1 MEKQK
6 SKVALLKF
14 ISGIRARLNLKVY
27 IEYIMF
33 SVGAGL
39 FAGLIIEIY
48 ALIRP
53 LYYAHLYLVLCIA
66 SGVVAGTVI
75 YFFHRKSMKQAALYI
90 DSFGFNERV
99 ITAYEMSDREDCTA
113 VLQRN
118 DTLDFIENK
127 KDSVKVRLLP
137 EVKKIIVFSVLLVI
151 TAVCALIPS
160 KARDEA
166 VLQHEIAEIA
176 EEKQEEIDEII
187 EELEEIDIAE
197 LSPEQ
202 ADELDKIKEAFEASK
217 TEYSQASSYE
227 ALAQADNKLEY
238 KYSEATIALNEMA
251 EQTKS
256 NSELSSQLS
265 AAAESASNN
274 QNGQN
279 NQGSQQGQ
287 NSQNG
292 QNNQSGQS
300 GENGQN
306 SGQSG
311 QNGQNGQSGQ
321 SGQNGENGQNG
332 QNGENGQGAQ
342 GGNGQGQSGENGSGE
357 SGGSSMGGDQAGTG
371 SGTNTHD
378 YVSIPQNEGNDDNLT
393 GQGNSDGNSTSYKE
407 NNGLAWEGEHVSYES
422 VIGSYTN
429 QAYEG
434 IQSGKYPTG
443 MENVIKEYFQSFG
456 D

>member
-75 YFFHRKSMKQAALYI
+75 CFFHRKSMKQAALYI

-187 EELEEIDIAE
+187 EELEEIDIAG

-227 ALAQADNKLEY
+227 ALAHADNKLEY

-292 QNNQSGQS
+292 QNNQSGQ
-300 GENGQN
+300 N

-321 SGQNGENGQNG
+321 SGQNGENGQ
-332 QNGENGQGAQ
+332 GAQ
-342 GGNGQGQSGENGSGE
+342 GENGQGQSGENGSGE
-357 SGGSSMGGDQAGTG
+357 SGGSSAGENQAGTG